1 MLTIGKVAAL
11 ADVTPDAL
19 RFYER
24 EGLISPTTKSEG
36 GYRLYDETVVQRLRF
51 VQHAKQCGFTLAEV
65 HELLTVKAE
74 ESACCKDVRSK
85 VIEKKLQLE
94 ARIKA
99 MKEMSKALDV
109 LIADCTSGEWPVSS
123 CPILSALERT
133 EKVLA

>member
-1 MLTIGKVAAL
+1 MLTIGRVAAL
-11 ADVTPDAL
+11 ADITPDAL

-36 GYRLYDETVVQRLRF
+36 GYRLYDEAVVQRLRF

-65 HELLTVKAE
+65 HEFLTMKSE
-74 ESACCKDVRSK
+74 DSACCKDVRSK

-94 ARIKA
+94 TRIKA

-109 LIADCTSGEWPVSS
+109 LIADCTSGEWPVSA

-133 EKVLA
+133 EKVFL

>member
-65 HELLTVKAE
+65 HELLSMQSE
-74 ESACCKDVRSK
+74 ESACCKDVRSR

-109 LIADCTSGEWPVSS
+109 LIADCTSGDWPVSA

-133 EKVLA
+133 EKVFA